1 MGTCNGSAR
10 PVQDGVGVGSALGNT
25 SIASAVGGTPRW
37 RMPERRGGSQVLV
50 AGGSWFMNH
59 IGLAS
64 WNPVAPADHHQRD
77 TSVLSMCPLPPAA
90 EAMVLLGSGGA
101 RLVVVLGE
109 TDQLPLIF
117 GVGAES
123 ISIHSRD
130 AVSSSTSIALS
141 DRNRS

>member
-1 MGTCNGSAR
+1 
-10 PVQDGVGVGSALGNT
+10 
-25 SIASAVGGTPRW
+25 
-37 RMPERRGGSQVLV
+37 MPERRGGSQVLV

-141 DRNRS
+141 DRNRSVMSRSARLQAADDGGRAASTRMSPLPAKAVKLGIW